1 MLWRVA
7 FCRAHGAAP
16 HCSCPALSLPGSPH
30 PRRCRSPMSGAA
42 PAMFAPHPTT
52 VIPAEA
58 GIQVGFHGNERVVR
72 GVGGHVGHHRWTRG
86 FGVLYR
92 GTDLDPRLRGDDG
105 RRGVQRSAKGGSDRG
120 VACFGVWRSAEPM
133 VPLRTARV
141 PRCRCRG
148 RPTLAAVV
156 RPCQALPPPCSPHTP
171 PPSSPRRRGSRL
183 VSTGMNGWSGAWAVM
198 SAITG
203 GPGGSAFFMGGRTWI
218 PACAGMTV

>member
-7 FCRAHGAAP
+7 VGPWRRSALLVSRAVAAGVAP
-16 HCSCPALSLPGSPH
+16 PSPLSFAH
-30 PRRCRSPMSGAA
+30 VRRC
-42 PAMFAPHPTT
+42 PHHLRPTPTT

-58 GIQVGFHGNERVVR
+58 GIQVGFHGNERAVR

-120 VACFGVWRSAEPM
+120 VACFGVWRWVHGAAPHCSCPALSLPGS
-133 VPLRTARV
+133 PHPR
-141 PRCRCRG
+141 RCRSPMSG
-148 RPTLAAVV
+148 AAPTIFA
-156 RPCQALPPPCSPHTP
+156 PHP

-183 VSTGMNGWSGAWAVM
+183 ASTGMNGRSGAWAVM

-203 GPGGSAFFMGGRTWI
+203 GPGGSAFFIGGRTWI